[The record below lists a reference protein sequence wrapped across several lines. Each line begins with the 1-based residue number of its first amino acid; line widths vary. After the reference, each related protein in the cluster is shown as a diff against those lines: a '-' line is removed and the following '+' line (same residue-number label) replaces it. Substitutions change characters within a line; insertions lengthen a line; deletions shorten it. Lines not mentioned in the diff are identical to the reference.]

1 LTLPSGLVIIR
12 YNHEGGFF
20 MRNYGYACINMGFSN
35 RPKSQRITT
44 NRTMIKRTFFEK
56 GIGYASE
63 LALQNVRDLHKILEW
78 NLENDIYFYR
88 LSSDMIPWAS
98 EYEMEEL
105 PDYNLILAA
114 AMKAG
119 NFAREHGMRLT
130 SHPGPFNKL
139 ASPKERVFQLTYKDL
154 KVHGDL
160 FDMIGLPRT
169 PYAKLNIHVG
179 AAYGDKPFALD
190 NFCRNFERLPENVRS
205 RLTVENDDKTSLYS
219 TLELYEGVY
228 KRIGIPIV
236 FDYHHHMLHPG
247 GQTEQEALEL
257 ALSTWGDIKPVVH
270 YAESRSVEYNNP
282 KIKPQAH
289 SDMIRNPFDDYGNEF
304 DVMIEAKH
312 KELALLE
319 YRDIMTKQRM
329 AV

>member
-1 LTLPSGLVIIR
+1 
-12 YNHEGGFF
+12 

-35 RPKSQRITT
+35 RPKSKRITT
-44 NRTMIKRTFFEK
+44 NRTMIKRTFKEK

-63 LALQNVRDLHKILEW
+63 LALQNAQDLYKILQW
-78 NLENDIYFYR
+78 NLDNDIYFYR
-88 LSSDMIPWAS
+88 LSSDIVPWAS
-98 EYEMEEL
+98 EYAMEDL
-105 PDYNLILAA
+105 PDYEQILEACQA
-114 AMKAG
+114 AG
-119 NFAREHGMRLT
+119 NFARQHNMRLT

-190 NFCRNFERLPENVRS
+190 NFCRNFERLPESVRS
-205 RLTVENDDKTSLYS
+205 RLTVENDDKVSLYS
-219 TLELYEGVY
+219 TQELYEGVY

-247 GQTEQEALEL
+247 GQTEQEALEI

-289 SDMIRNPFDDYGNEF
+289 SDYIINEFDDYGNSF

-312 KELALLE
+312 KELALLR
-319 YRDIMTKQRM
+319 YRDIMESKDKRS
-329 AV
+329 AA

>member
-1 LTLPSGLVIIR
+1 
-12 YNHEGGFF
+12 
-20 MRNYGYACINMGFSN
+20 MRNYGYACINMGFST

-44 NRTMIKRTFFEK
+44 NRTMIKRTFQEK

-63 LALQNVRDLHKILEW
+63 LALQNVRDLYKILQW

-88 LSSDMIPWAS
+88 LSSDIIPWAS
-98 EYEMEEL
+98 EYEMEQL
-105 PDYNLILAA
+105 PDYGLILAA
-114 AMKAG
+114 CKKAG
-119 NFAREHGMRLT
+119 NFAKQHGMRLT

-139 ASPKERVFQLTYKDL
+139 ASPKERVYQLTATDL
-154 KVHGDL
+154 TVHADL

-190 NFCRNFERLPENVRS
+190 NFCRNFERLPESVRS
-205 RLTVENDDKTSLYS
+205 RLTVENDDKASLYS
-219 TLELYEGVY
+219 TQELYEGVY

-247 GQTEQEALEL
+247 GQSEQEALEL

-270 YAESRSVEYNNP
+270 YAESRSVEHNNP

-289 SDMIRNPFDDYGNEF
+289 SDMIRNPFNDYGHDL

-312 KELALLE
+312 KEVALLE
-319 YRDIMTKQRM
+319 YRVIMNKQRM
-329 AV
+329 AI

>member
-1 LTLPSGLVIIR
+1 
-12 YNHEGGFF
+12 
-20 MRNYGYACINMGFSN
+20 MRNYGYACINKTFSD

-44 NRTMIKRTFFEK
+44 NRTMIKRTFLEK

-63 LALQNVRDLHKILEW
+63 LALQNVRDLYKILQW
-78 NLENDIYFYR
+78 NLLNDIYFYR

-105 PDYNLILAA
+105 PDYGLILAA
-114 AMKAG
+114 CKKAG
-119 NFAREHGMRLT
+119 NFAREHNIRLT

-139 ASPKERVFQLTYKDL
+139 ASPKERVFQLTYNDL

-179 AAYGDKPFALD
+179 AAYGNKPVALD
-190 NFCRNFERLPENVRS
+190 TFCRNFERLPENVRT
-205 RLTVENDDKTSLYS
+205 RLTVENDDKASLYC
-219 TLELYEGVY
+219 TEELYEGVY

-236 FDYHHHMLHPG
+236 FDYHHHALHPG
-247 GQTEQEALEL
+247 GQTEQEALEM
-257 ALSTWGDIKPVVH
+257 ALSTWPRMIIPVVH
-270 YAESRSVEYNNP
+270 YAESRSAEYNNP

-289 SDMIRNPFDDYGNEF
+289 SDYVINDFNDYGHCI

-312 KELALLE
+312 KELALLR
-319 YRDIMTKQRM
+319 YRDILNQKVAM
-329 AV
+329 

>member
-1 LTLPSGLVIIR
+1 MK
-12 YNHEGGFF
+12 NF
-20 MRNYGYACINMGFSN
+20 GYACINMGFST
-35 RPKSQRITT
+35 RPKSKRITT
-44 NRTMIKRTFFEK
+44 NRSMIKRTFLEK

-63 LALQNVRDLHKILEW
+63 LALQNVKDLHTILEW

-88 LSSDMIPWAS
+88 LSSDIIPWAS
-98 EYEMEEL
+98 EYDLTEL
-105 PDYNLILAA
+105 PDYEEI
-114 AMKAG
+114 KQVCERVG
-119 NFAREHGMRLT
+119 NFARQHGMRLT

-139 ASPKERVFQLTYKDL
+139 ASPKERVYQLTEKDL
-154 KVHGDL
+154 TVHADL
-160 FDMIGLPRT
+160 FDLIGLPRT

-190 NFCRNFERLPENVRS
+190 NFCRNFERLPESVRS
-205 RLTVENDDKTSLYS
+205 RLTVENDDKPSLYS
-219 TLELYEGVY
+219 TQELYEGVY
-228 KRIGIPIV
+228 QRIGIPIV

-247 GQTEQEALEL
+247 DQTEQEALEM

-270 YAESRSVEYNNP
+270 YAESRSLEYNNP

-289 SDMIRNPFDDYGNEF
+289 SDRVIRPFDDYGHDL

-319 YRDIMTKQRM
+319 YRDIINGQIRE
-329 AV
+329 AS

>member
-1 LTLPSGLVIIR
+1 
-12 YNHEGGFF
+12 

-44 NRTMIKRTFFEK
+44 NRTMIKRTFHDR
-56 GIGYASE
+56 GIEYASE
-63 LALQNVRDLHKILEW
+63 LALQNMRDLRKILEW
-78 NLENDIYFYR
+78 NLANDIYFYR
-88 LSSDMIPWAS
+88 LSSDILPWAS
-98 EYEMEEL
+98 EY
-105 PDYNLILAA
+105 NLSDMPNFGAIHAA
-114 AMKAG
+114 ALSAG
-119 NFAREHGMRLT
+119 NFAREHGMRIT

-139 ASPKERVFQLTYKDL
+139 ASPKERVFQLTKTDL
-154 KVHGDL
+154 SVHGDL
-160 FDMIGLPRT
+160 FDLIGLPQT

-190 NFCRNFERLPENVRS
+190 NFCRNFERLPDNVRS
-205 RLTVENDDKTSLYS
+205 RLTVENDDKASLYS
-219 TLELYEGVY
+219 TKELYDSVY

-247 GQTEQEALEL
+247 GQSEQEALEL
-257 ALSTWGDIKPVVH
+257 ALSTWGDVKPVVH
-270 YAESRSVEYNNP
+270 YAESRSIEHNNP
-282 KIKPQAH
+282 KIRPQAH
-289 SDMIRNPFDDYGNEF
+289 SDMIRNPFSDYGHDL

-319 YRDIMTKQRM
+319 YRVIMNEQRM

>member
-1 LTLPSGLVIIR
+1 
-12 YNHEGGFF
+12 

-44 NRTMIKRTFFEK
+44 NRTMIKRTFKEK

-78 NLENDIYFYR
+78 NLENEIYFYR

-119 NFAREHGMRLT
+119 NFAREHDMRLT

-154 KVHGDL
+154 KVHADL

-205 RLTVENDDKTSLYS
+205 RLTVENDDKESLYS

-270 YAESRSVEYNNP
+270 YAESRSIEHNNP
-282 KIKPQAH
+282 KIKENAH
-289 SDMIRNPFDDYGNEF
+289 SDSYWSAINLYNLDL
-304 DVMIEAKH
+304 DVMLECKH
-312 KELALLE
+312 KEIGLYKMRELMEA
-319 YRDIMTKQRM
+319 
-329 AV
+329 A

>member
-1 LTLPSGLVIIR
+1 
-12 YNHEGGFF
+12 
-20 MRNYGYACINMGFSN
+20 
-35 RPKSQRITT
+35 
-44 NRTMIKRTFFEK
+44 MIKRTFFEK

-63 LALQNVRDLHKILEW
+63 LALQNVRDLYKILEW

-88 LSSDMIPWAS
+88 LSSDIIPWAS

-114 AMKAG
+114 CMKAG

-270 YAESRSVEYNNP
+270 YAESRCVEHNNP

-319 YRDIMTKQRM
+319 YRDIMNKQRM

>member
-1 LTLPSGLVIIR
+1 
-12 YNHEGGFF
+12 
-20 MRNYGYACINMGFSN
+20 MRNYGYACINKTFSD
-35 RPKSQRITT
+35 RPKKQRITT
-44 NRTMIKRTFFEK
+44 NRTMIKRTFMEK

-63 LALQNVRDLHKILEW
+63 LALQNVRDLYKILQW
-78 NLENDIYFYR
+78 NLENNIYFYR
-88 LSSDMIPWAS
+88 LSSDIIPWAS

-105 PDYNLILAA
+105 PDYGLILAA
-114 AMKAG
+114 CKKVG
-119 NFAREHGMRLT
+119 NFAREHNIRLT

-139 ASPKERVFQLTYKDL
+139 ASPKERVFQLTYNDL

-160 FDMIGLPRT
+160 FDMIGLLRT

-179 AAYGDKPFALD
+179 AAYGNKPFALD
-190 NFCRNFERLPENVRS
+190 NFCRNFERLPENVRT
-205 RLTVENDDKTSLYS
+205 RLTVENDDKASLYC
-219 TLELYEGVY
+219 TEELYEGVY

-236 FDYHHHMLHPG
+236 FDYHHHALHPG
-247 GQTEQEALEL
+247 NQTEQEALEM
-257 ALSTWGDIKPVVH
+257 ALSTWPRLIIPVVH

-289 SDMIRNPFDDYGNEF
+289 SDYVVNAFDDYGHCI

-312 KELALLE
+312 KELALLR
-319 YRDIMTKQRM
+319 YRDIIKERM

>member
-1 LTLPSGLVIIR
+1 
-12 YNHEGGFF
+12 
-20 MRNYGYACINMGFSN
+20 MRNYGYACINMGFSQ
-35 RPKSQRITT
+35 RPKSKRITT
-44 NRTMIKRTFFEK
+44 NRTMIKRTFNER

-63 LALQNVRDLHKILEW
+63 LALQNVRDLYKILEW
-78 NLENDIYFYR
+78 NLENNIYFYR
-88 LSSDMIPWAS
+88 LSSDIIPWAS
-98 EYEMEEL
+98 EYDMEEL
-105 PDYNLILAA
+105 PDYDLILAA
-114 AMKAG
+114 CRRAG
-119 NFAREHGMRLT
+119 NFAKKHGMRLT

-205 RLTVENDDKTSLYS
+205 RLTVENDDKPSLYS
-219 TLELYEGVY
+219 TKELYDGVY

-247 GQTEQEALEL
+247 EQTEQEALEL
-257 ALSTWGDIKPVVH
+257 ALSTWPQSIIPVVH
-270 YAESRSVEYNNP
+270 YAESRSEEYNNP

-289 SDMIRNPFDDYGNEF
+289 SDYVVREFNDYGHCI

-312 KELALLE
+312 KELALLR
-319 YRDIMTKQRM
+319 YRDILNKK
-329 AV
+329 AKEVA

>member
-1 LTLPSGLVIIR
+1 
-12 YNHEGGFF
+12 
-20 MRNYGYACINMGFSN
+20 
-35 RPKSQRITT
+35 
-44 NRTMIKRTFFEK
+44 MIKRTFLDR

-63 LALQNVRDLHKILEW
+63 LALQNVRDLYKILEW

-88 LSSDMIPWAS
+88 LSSDIVPWAS
-98 EYEMEEL
+98 EYQMEDL

-114 AMKAG
+114 CMKAG
-119 NFAREHGMRLT
+119 NFAKEHGMRLT

-139 ASPKERVFQLTYKDL
+139 ASPKERVYQLTAKDL
-154 KVHGDL
+154 KVHADL

-190 NFCRNFERLPENVRS
+190 NFCRNFERLPESVRS
-205 RLTVENDDKTSLYS
+205 RLTVENDDKPSLYS
-219 TLELYEGVY
+219 TKELYDGVY

-247 GQTEQEALEL
+247 GQSEQEALEL

-270 YAESRSVEYNNP
+270 YAESRSLEQNNP

-289 SDMIRNPFDDYGNEF
+289 SDYVIRPFDDYGHDL

-312 KELALLE
+312 KELALLQ
-319 YRDIMTKQRM
+319 YRDILKERSV
-329 AV
+329 A

>member
-1 LTLPSGLVIIR
+1 MTLPSGLVIIR

>member
-1 LTLPSGLVIIR
+1 
-12 YNHEGGFF
+12 

-63 LALQNVRDLHKILEW
+63 LALQNVRDLHKILDW

-88 LSSDMIPWAS
+88 LSSDIIPWAS

-114 AMKAG
+114 TMKAG

-205 RLTVENDDKTSLYS
+205 RLTVENDDKESLYS

-270 YAESRSVEYNNP
+270 YAESRSVEHNNP

-289 SDMIRNPFDDYGNEF
+289 SDMIRNPFDDYGHDL

-319 YRDIMTKQRM
+319 YRDIMNKQRM